1 MRHTLY
7 CIAEQNPLFAEER
20 VNLPNALSLLR
31 VFMVAPF
38 LVAVIYRQ
46 FPLAL
51 VIFAVAGFTDFLDGY
66 LARHLNQKT
75 VLGTFLDP
83 LGDRLLS
90 TVAFIS
96 LGVQGLLPPWLAVT
110 VVAKDLY
117 VALGAGALYFSG
129 NLVVAVP
136 SLWGKLSTLLQI
148 VAVGFALLAAFTAVS
163 DVLLD
168 TLFIVTGLVT
178 AITCFHYIWCGIKV
192 FSEKS
197 NPSGE

>member
-1 MRHTLY
+1 L
-7 CIAEQNPLFAEER
+7 EER
-20 VNLPNALSLLR
+20 VNIPNSLSLLR

-51 VIFAVAGFTDFLDGY
+51 AIFVVAGITDFLDGY
-66 LARHLNQKT
+66 LARHLRQKT

-96 LGVQGLLPPWLAVT
+96 LSVQGLLPPWLAVT

-117 VALGAGALYFSG
+117 VALGAGALHFSG
-129 NLVVAVP
+129 NLAVAVP
-136 SLWGKLSTLLQI
+136 SFWGKLSTLLQI
-148 VAVGFALLAAFTAVS
+148 IAVGSALLAAFTAINAA
-163 DVLLD
+163 LLN

-178 AITCFHYIWCGIKV
+178 AITCFHYIWSGVKV
-192 FSEKS
+192 LSENNKQD
-197 NPSGE
+197 GE

>member
-1 MRHTLY
+1 ME
-7 CIAEQNPLFAEER
+7 EQ
-20 VNLPNALSLLR
+20 VNIPNALSLLR

-51 VIFAVAGFTDFLDGY
+51 TIFAVAGFTDFLDGY
-66 LARHLNQKT
+66 LARHLKQKT

-96 LGVQGLLPPWLAVT
+96 LSVQGLLPPWLAVT

-117 VALGAGALYFSG
+117 VALGAGALHLSG
-129 NLVVAVP
+129 NLAVAIP
-136 SLWGKLSTLLQI
+136 SVWGKMSTLLQI
-148 VAVGFALLAAFTAVS
+148 VAIGFALLAAFIGVNAT
-163 DVLLD
+163 LLD
-168 TLFIVTGLVT
+168 TLFIITGLVT
-178 AITCFHYIWCGIKV
+178 AIACFHYIWCGVKV
-192 FSEKS
+192 FSEKAEKD
-197 NPSGE
+197 GE